1 VPTAHAVTVPGAVDA
16 WCRLLADHGSKSLDE
31 LLRPAI
37 HAARAGFP
45 VAPRVA
51 HDWRGLVG
59 KLARDPVTAARFLP
73 QGRAP
78 LMGEHFVQPELART
92 LEEIAAKGR
101 AGFYEGWVA
110 EDLVA
115 RLKARGGLHELSDFA
130 ANVPTYVTPLAVGYR
145 GFEVLELPPNGQ
157 GLIAQI
163 MLNVLSGYE
172 YGSSSYSEADRI
184 HLLAEAAKA
193 AYARRDAL
201 VGDPDHVD
209 VPVERLLSAH
219 EADRIRARIDLDRAA
234 PVGAADRFV
243 HADTTYLTVVDRDR
257 TAVSF
262 INSLFSG
269 FGSGIMGE
277 RSGVMLQNRGS
288 SFRLIEG
295 HPNAIAPNKRP
306 MHTIIPGMLAK
317 AGRCVMP
324 FGVMGGHFQPVGHTQ
339 LVTRMLDLGL
349 DPQEALAHPRSFAF
363 GGKLQLEPAVGA
375 EVATDLQRRG
385 HDVTW
390 AETPLGGGQA
400 IWIDGDR
407 GVLVGGSET
416 RKDGCALGY

>member
-1 VPTAHAVTVPGAVDA
+1 MRERDFFTGRSVVVAENGMAATAHPQATLTAVDVLRAGGNAVDAAIAAMAHLCVIEPHATGLGGDAFVIVAKEGQKPIGLNGSGRAPAAATLGWYREHGITEIEVPTAHAVTVPGAVDA

-219 EADRIRARIDLDRAA
+219 EADRIDGITRAVGGVSFEVGQGRDARHRRRDRLRQERHRALDHA
-234 PVGAADRFV
+234 PAADRRAASSAAAIGR
-243 HADTTYLTVVDRDR
+243 HGQH
-257 TAVSF
+257 
-262 INSLFSG
+262 LFSTCP
-269 FGSGIMGE
+269 
-277 RSGVMLQNRGS
+277 RSGCARS
-288 SFRLIEG
+288 
-295 HPNAIAPNKRP
+295 AA
-306 MHTIIPGMLAK
+306 
-317 AGRCVMP
+317 
-324 FGVMGGHFQPVGHTQ
+324 
-339 LVTRMLDLGL
+339 TRS
-349 DPQEALAHPRSFAF
+349 R
-363 GGKLQLEPAVGA
+363 
-375 EVATDLQRRG
+375 
-385 HDVTW
+385 
-390 AETPLGGGQA
+390 
-400 IWIDGDR
+400 
-407 GVLVGGSET
+407 
-416 RKDGCALGY
+416 